1 MENPGENPKVQAT
14 LKSLNELRSKIETIF
29 SKEKF
34 HEIQSSI
41 THSIEEKQAAVGNR
55 IDSEMKKTLK
65 GTMQFL
71 NSAKSELDGIQKKIL
86 KLMGHKKK
94 PAKKTAAKARAKK
107 SPSKPRAKPGIKT
120 RKA

>member
-1 MENPGENPKVQAT
+1 MDEAT
-14 LKSLNELRSKIETIF
+14 QNSNHKSTLNSLNELRSKIETIF

-41 THSIEEKQAAVGNR
+41 SHSIEEKQAAVGNR
-55 IDSEMKKTLK
+55 IDAEMKKTLK

-71 NSAKSELDGIQKKIL
+71 NSAKTELDGIQKKIL
-86 KLMGHKKK
+86 KLMGQKKKK
-94 PAKKTAAKARAKK
+94 PAKKPAKK
-107 SPSKPRAKPGIKT
+107 STSKARSKSGTKT